1 MRRSKRH
8 FRQLREIFPE
18 MSDRQIREAYR
29 RNQLM
34 GQTE

>member
-1 MRRSKRH
+1 
-8 FRQLREIFPE
+8 LREIFPE